1 VAAAAESA
9 FVAAAPADAVVPVV
23 QAAGGAAEVA
33 DLLLAVLAEVG
44 CLPTPD
50 HGLLVQL
57 SAASVNDRY
66 LCAVRSHCFGRTSV
80 LIEG

>member
-1 VAAAAESA
+1 MAAAAEGA

-23 QAAGGAAEVA
+23 QTAGGAAEVA
-33 DLLLAVLAEVG
+33 DLLLAEVG

-57 SAASVNDRY
+57 SAASVSDRY
-66 LCAVRSHCFGRTSV
+66 LCAVRLHCFGRSSV